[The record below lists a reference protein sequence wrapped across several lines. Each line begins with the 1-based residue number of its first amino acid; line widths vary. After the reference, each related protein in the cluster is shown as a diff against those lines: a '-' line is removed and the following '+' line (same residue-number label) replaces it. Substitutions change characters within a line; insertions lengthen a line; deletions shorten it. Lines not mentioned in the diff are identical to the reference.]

1 MKLLNLLWK
10 RVTSHTVR
18 AETLPSGKL
27 SVGEGVLGHWHYHLH
42 TPGKSTQ
49 ALCGSP
55 IMPTGIS
62 VQAWGIKTHLNE
74 RYCAECAAIAGDRL
88 ASSLRAVA

>member
-1 MKLLNLLWK
+1 VKLLNLLWK
-10 RVTSHTVR
+10 RTTARIARVEASS
-18 AETLPSGKL
+18 SGEL

-42 TPGKSTQ
+42 SPGKSTQ

-74 RYCAECAAIAGDRL
+74 RYCVECAAIAGDRL
-88 ASSLRAVA
+88 ATSIRAVA